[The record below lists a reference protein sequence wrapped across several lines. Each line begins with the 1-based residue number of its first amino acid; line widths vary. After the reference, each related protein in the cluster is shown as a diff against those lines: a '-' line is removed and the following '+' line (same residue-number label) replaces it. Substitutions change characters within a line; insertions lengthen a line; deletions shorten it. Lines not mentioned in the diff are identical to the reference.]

1 VTKPEQIDIL
11 KQEYGVEDGWPVVAE
26 PFLQWVVEDKFVA
39 GRPAWEKACS
49 GPNESVLFVDD
60 VEPYEL
66 MKLRLLNSSHS
77 AMAYVSL
84 LACHTFV
91 DEALTDIDVLTF
103 LRAYMNEVV
112 TTLVP
117 VAGVNFIE
125 YRAKLVERFSN
136 PYIKDT
142 LARLALDGSQKF
154 EATLG
159 RALVEHFKGCAACNF
174 DVLAL
179 AFAAFLRCCCTSTFD
194 GIAPSPDITIDD
206 PKKNLLEPLATD
218 ALRCCVQEHESGESL
233 DVEAEDDWRAK
244 GEQATSQFLSCV
256 FGKGVEDFSEL
267 SALVYK
273 HFTSL
278 VFRGMRDCLASYR
291 QEQLLRI
298 KAEIAATYEVLRTLQ
313 RQEILLTPPE
323 EAEATTIEVTS

>member
-1 VTKPEQIDIL
+1 M
-11 KQEYGVEDGWPVVAE
+11 G
-26 PFLQWVVEDKFVA
+26 
-39 GRPAWEKACS
+39 
-49 GPNESVLFVDD
+49 
-60 VEPYEL
+60 
-66 MKLRLLNSSHS
+66 RLLNSSHS

-179 AFAAFLRCCCTSTFD
+179 AFAAFLRCCATSTFD

-206 PKKNLLEPLATD
+206 SKKRHRETRWTSKRKTTGAPRANK
-218 ALRCCVQEHESGESL
+218 LRLHSYPASS
-233 DVEAEDDWRAK
+233 ARA
-244 GEQATSQFLSCV
+244 S
-256 FGKGVEDFSEL
+256 
-267 SALVYK
+267 
-273 HFTSL
+273 
-278 VFRGMRDCLASYR
+278 
-291 QEQLLRI
+291 
-298 KAEIAATYEVLRTLQ
+298 RTLVNY
-313 RQEILLTPPE
+313 PHWS
-323 EAEATTIEVTS
+323 TSTSRHWCSGV